1 MRLRNKELSPVRV
14 FREGGR
20 LLQVSLSEDAVSMMV
35 RYIELLRQWGKRT
48 NLTSLTDPVEI
59 AVRHFLDSMTAFKVL
74 PVTFGLRILDI
85 GTGAGFPGMVMKI
98 ADQSLHM
105 TLLDKNPKKI
115 VFLKHVARELGLSGI
130 QFVNMD
136 LQHFLTSERFQPAQV
151 VIFRALAVEPA
162 FMDSVR
168 ASLCS
173 GGSLIC
179 MLGPLNGLPDHV
191 GRGFRRQ
198 EVWEGSLPFS
208 DRYRRVHRYVLA
220 PDL

>member
-1 MRLRNKELSPVRV
+1 MRSHNKELNPVRV

-20 LLQVSLSEDAVSMMV
+20 LLRVSLSDDAVSMMI

-48 NLTSLTDPVEI
+48 NLTSVTDPVEI
-59 AVRHFLDSMTAFKVL
+59 AVRHFLDSMTPFKVL
-74 PVTFGLRILDI
+74 PYTFGLRILDI

-130 QFVNMD
+130 RFVNME
-136 LQHFLTSERFQPAQV
+136 LQHFLSSEGFEPVQV
-151 VIFRALAVEPA
+151 VVFRALAVEPV

-168 ASLCS
+168 ALLCS

-179 MLGPLNGLPDHV
+179 MLGPPNRLPDHV
-191 GRGFRRQ
+191 WQDFQRQ
-198 EVWEGSLPFS
+198 QVWEGSLPFS
-208 DRYRRVHRYVLA
+208 DRFRRVHRYVLA
-220 PDL
+220 P